1 MILRT
6 LRSNPITHEEMDSS
20 LLSNALIMQE
30 ELADHVGLISKAVC
44 RAMRLKKEGSDVCDI
59 NSNGTNVWDSIDA
72 GTVGYSYGDYGVF
85 PLGTSGT
92 YEAKVAKAFLFYP
105 EAHAYVNVSD
115 LIDVSSLVEEA
126 YILEG
131 EAVVGTGE
139 LMFLSGRKTNIDG
152 DTRNPNGG
160 QMWFLVIVAYLD
172 NGDFE
177 DKSISF
183 NSEADDDI

>member
-6 LRSNPITHEEMDSS
+6 LRNNPITHEEMDSS
-20 LLSNALIMQE
+20 LLSNMLIKEE
-30 ELADHVGLISKAVC
+30 ELAEHIDFISKAVC
-44 RAMRLKKEGSDVCDI
+44 RAIRLKKEGSSVCDI
-59 NSNGTNVWDSIDA
+59 NPNGTNIWDSIDA

-92 YEAKVAKAFLFYP
+92 YEAVVAKAFLFYP
-105 EAHAYVNVSD
+105 EANAYVNVSNLTD
-115 LIDVSSLVEEA
+115 ASSLIEEA

-139 LMFLSGRKTNIDG
+139 LIFFGGHKTSIDG

-160 QMWFLVIVAYLD
+160 QMWFLVIVAFLD
-172 NGDFE
+172 NGDF
-177 DKSISF
+177 DGRSISF
-183 NSEADDDI
+183 DSAADDT